1 MTVTRSTSWLM
12 RRVSTVLI
20 APPAVRGITSL
31 SLTFYQPQIQTR
43 KETKTMAKEFKGA
56 RLRGIRALRG
66 ITQQS
71 LAEKLNRS
79 QTYISHC
86 ENSRL
91 APTEGDIWALSRILN
106 CSPEQLLEDIEVKG

>member
-1 MTVTRSTSWLM
+1 
-12 RRVSTVLI
+12 
-20 APPAVRGITSL
+20 
-31 SLTFYQPQIQTR
+31 
-43 KETKTMAKEFKGA
+43 MAKEFKGA

-86 ENSRL
+86 ENSTIS
-91 APTEGDIWALSRILN
+91 PSEGDIWALSRILN
-106 CSPEQLLEDIEVKG
+106 CSPEQLLEDVEVKG

>member
-1 MTVTRSTSWLM
+1 M
-12 RRVSTVLI
+12 RRVSTGLTVPPVVLAI
-20 APPAVRGITSL
+20 IYL
-31 SLTFYQPQIQTR
+31 SLTFYQPQIQNR

-106 CSPEQLLEDIEVKG
+106 CSPEQLLEDIEVKGQ

>member
-1 MTVTRSTSWLM
+1 MTVTRFTSCLM
-12 RRVSTVLI
+12 RRVSTVLTVHLVARAI
-20 APPAVRGITSL
+20 ISL
-31 SLTFYQPQIQTR
+31 SLTFYQPQIQNR
-43 KETKTMAKEFKGA
+43 KEIKTMAKEFKGA

-86 ENSRL
+86 ENSTIS
-91 APTEGDIWALSRILN
+91 PTEGDIWALSRILN
-106 CSPEQLLEDIEVKG
+106 CSPEQLLEDVEVKG